1 MNSETQAGT
10 PPRIP
15 IETVLKRFPE
25 TAAEE
30 WSQHENGGGWKH
42 RAANVTSRCFVGNAL
57 LRRGVFHGGVFRGGV
72 FRGGVFYKG
81 FFWDGEYLGGEFTD
95 GEYLGGEF
103 TGGVFH
109 GGRFID
115 GEYRGG
121 VFYNGFFRDGVFT
134 GGEWTKSPL
143 FIEGSRYALVQCG
156 AGDSIQIGCKV
167 LTFAE
172 WLEKGREI
180 GEDYGFSLEELDEY
194 EAHIRH
200 IIALTETRPSAGG

>member
-57 LRRGVFHGGVFRGGV
+57 LRRGVFHGGVFRA
-72 FRGGVFYKG
+72 
-81 FFWDGEYLGGEFTD
+81 GEF
-95 GEYLGGEF
+95 
-103 TGGVFH
+103 
-109 GGRFID
+109 
-115 GEYRGG
+115 RGG